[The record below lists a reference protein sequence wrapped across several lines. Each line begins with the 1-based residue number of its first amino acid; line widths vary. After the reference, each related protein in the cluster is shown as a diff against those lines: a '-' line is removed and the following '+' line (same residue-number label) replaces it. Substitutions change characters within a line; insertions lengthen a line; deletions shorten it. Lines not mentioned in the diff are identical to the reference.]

1 MGASK
6 PALPVTLCEKI
17 AVTAKLNMI
26 FVIWQI
32 LYRRGNTH
40 LRLFFEHQEQDDF
53 ECELGM
59 HSMDV
64 SWQLMHGM
72 ENDCCIHNDVWWE

>member
-1 MGASK
+1 MYLFLRSLDRQMGASK

-40 LRLFFEHQEQDDF
+40 LRLF
-53 ECELGM
+53 LNIKNRM
-59 HSMDV
+59 TS
-64 SWQLMHGM
+64 SA
-72 ENDCCIHNDVWWE
+72 N